1 MKILKVLKS
10 TFIIITISV
19 FVISCEDFIDLQ
31 PRDRISSDD
40 YWKTAQDLENYVLQ
54 FYPEFPG
61 HSGAGIVKEDLNSDN
76 VIRSTPEAFINGER
90 STRTGN
96 WRSEW
101 KNVRDVNIFF
111 DNYQKCEENFN
122 AYKHFLGE
130 AQFFRAWF
138 YFGLLKTY
146 GDIPWYSKSL
156 LPDDEEELMK
166 PRAPRTQIV
175 DSILVDLDN
184 AILNLDP
191 KKKLGNLRINKE
203 AALALKSRVAL
214 YEGTWQKYHANT
226 PFGTSGVNPNKYF
239 QACIVASQELI
250 NGDYEVGIYETGNP
264 ERDYYELFGLDNM
277 SGVNEII
284 LYRTYNA
291 SDGFGNNVQHFTT
304 NNTDELG
311 VTWDLVSSYLNK
323 NGKPYNYLSTA
334 STKKGNDFLL
344 AIAEDCDPRLKATIW
359 IPGDLRA
366 DRFNS
371 YFDKPWI
378 DKSPL
383 CPTGFQ
389 IKKTSNPYSP
399 VAGGVWA
406 EQSNTGYIIFR
417 FGEVLLNYAEAKFEL
432 DGTVAYDALNLLRK
446 RAGMPDFEIN
456 SQTNDPNYF
465 DYGYSIPDG
474 LYEIRRERRVEL
486 ALEGK
491 RQEDLMRWA
500 AHNLFKDKRPLGYP
514 FNPNEFP
521 SYNPPLDENGLI
533 DYMKNSLPNGYQ
545 FRENR
550 DYLTSIPQDELT
562 LNPNLIQNPG
572 W

>member
-1 MKILKVLKS
+1 MVLA
-10 TFIIITISV
+10 TT
-19 FVISCEDFIDLQ
+19 
-31 PRDRISSDD
+31 
-40 YWKTAQDLENYVLQ
+40 Y
-54 FYPEFPG
+54 
-61 HSGAGIVKEDLNSDN
+61 
-76 VIRSTPEAFINGER
+76 
-90 STRTGN
+90 
-96 WRSEW
+96 
-101 KNVRDVNIFF
+101 NI
-111 DNYQKCEENFN
+111 
-122 AYKHFLGE
+122 
-130 AQFFRAWF
+130 
-138 YFGLLKTY
+138 
-146 GDIPWYSKSL
+146 L
-156 LPDDEEELMK
+156 LPK
-166 PRAPRTQIV
+166 
-175 DSILVDLDN
+175 
-184 AILNLDP
+184 
-191 KKKLGNLRINKE
+191 
-203 AALALKSRVAL
+203 
-214 YEGTWQKYHANT
+214 NT
-226 PFGTSGVNPNKYF
+226 
-239 QACIVASQELI
+239 AE
-250 NGDYEVGIYETGNP
+250 
-264 ERDYYELFGLDNM
+264 M
-277 SGVNEII
+277 
-284 LYRTYNA
+284 
-291 SDGFGNNVQHFTT
+291 
-304 NNTDELG
+304 G
-311 VTWDLVSSYLNK
+311 VTWSLVTSYLGK
-323 NGKPYNYLSTA
+323 DGKPYDYLMLA
-334 STKKGNDFLL
+334 AAKKGNDFLTK
-344 AIAEDCDPRLKATIW
+344 IANECDPRLKATIW

-378 DKSPL
+378 DKSSIQL

-389 IKKTSNPYSP
+389 IKKTSNAYSP

-417 FGEVLLNYAEAKFEL
+417 FGEILLNYAEAKFEL